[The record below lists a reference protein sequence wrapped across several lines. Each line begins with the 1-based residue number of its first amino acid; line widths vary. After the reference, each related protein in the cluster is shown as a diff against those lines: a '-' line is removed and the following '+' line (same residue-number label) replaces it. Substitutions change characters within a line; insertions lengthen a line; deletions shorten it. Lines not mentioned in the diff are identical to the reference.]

1 MTAAAPLTAVEY
13 FAGIGLTRM
22 GLERA
27 GWRVTYSNDWN
38 PEREKIYAG
47 FFSKSYEVRDVFDIS
62 PSEVPK
68 SLLATCSFPCV
79 DLSLAGKLKG
89 IHGSHSG
96 AFWGFHRL
104 LQAGGENAPPLV
116 LLENV
121 SGWLSSNNGRDFRA
135 VIDALNGLDY
145 ACDVFMLNARH
156 FVPQSRPRVFV
167 IGIRGGCSNASADD
181 FRRRGPDLTPARIA
195 GAIKRNSDLRWR
207 MADIPPP
214 PPLMNSGLSA
224 AIVERMADD
233 DARWWP
239 REKVRRHLDMMSP
252 RHRKMV
258 DEFAANGNP
267 VCRAFFRRRRAEGQR
282 AEVRS
287 DDIAGCLRTAIGGS
301 GKQFL
306 VLSGRDG
313 VKMRTM
319 TSREY
324 ARLQGVPDS
333 FPIRA
338 SSERRALDAF
348 GDAVCVPAI
357 EWIAR
362 NILAPLVKQGADFA
376 GAACGWEQGGY
387 SQPSLAPMAAKAG
400 G

>member
-1 MTAAAPLTAVEY
+1 MTAAVDSFPATPGTTALPVVRPSRRPAPPALTAVEY

-27 GWRVTYSNDWN
+27 GWRVVHSSDWN
-38 PEREKIYAG
+38 PHREEIYAG
-47 FFSKSYEVRDVFDIS
+47 FFSKGYAVRDVFDIS
-62 PSEVPK
+62 PSGIPE

-89 IHGSHSG
+89 INGAHSG
-96 AFWGFHRL
+96 AFWGFLRVLESH
-104 LQAGGENAPPLV
+104 GGRAPPLV

-135 VIDALNGLDY
+135 VIGALNRLDY

-167 IGIRGGCSNASADD
+167 VGARGDFPAAGAED
-181 FRRRGPDLTPARIA
+181 FRRRGSALAPARMA
-195 GAIKRNSDLRWR
+195 DAVARNSDLRWR
-207 MADIPPP
+207 AADIPPL
-214 PPLMNSGLSA
+214 PPLLTSGLSE
-224 AIVERMADD
+224 AIVERLADD
-233 DARWWP
+233 DSRWWP

-258 DEFAANGNP
+258 DEFAAKGQP

-282 AEVRS
+282 AEVRA
-287 DDIAGCLRTAIGGS
+287 DDIAGCLRTAVGGS

-306 VLSGRDG
+306 VWAGRNG

-338 SSERRALDAF
+338 TSERRALDAF

-362 NILAPLVKQGADFA
+362 NILAPLAAQA
-376 GAACGWEQGGY
+376 G
-387 SQPSLAPMAAKAG
+387 K
-400 G
+400 

>member
-1 MTAAAPLTAVEY
+1 
-13 FAGIGLTRM
+13 M

-27 GWRVTYSNDWN
+27 GWRVVYSNDWS
-38 PEREKIYAG
+38 PHREEIYTG
-47 FFSKSYEVRDVFDIS
+47 FFSKGYPVRDVFDIA
-62 PSEVPK
+62 PPEIPK

-89 IHGSHSG
+89 INGSHSG
-96 AFWGFHRL
+96 AFWGFHRIL
-104 LQAGGENAPPLV
+104 EAHGDDAPPLV
-116 LLENV
+116 MLENV
-121 SGWLSSNNGRDFRA
+121 SGWLSSNNGGDFRA
-135 VIDALNGLDY
+135 VIEALNGLDY

-167 IGIRGGCSNASADD
+167 VGARGNFPAASAED
-181 FRRRGPDLTPARIA
+181 FRRRGPDLAPARIVE
-195 GAIKRNSDLRWR
+195 AIKRNADLRWR
-207 MADIPPP
+207 ASDIPPP
-214 PPLMNSGLSA
+214 PPLMTSGLA
-224 AIVERMADD
+224 EVIVERLRSGDS
-233 DARWWP
+233 RWWP
-239 REKVRRHLDMMSP
+239 REKVRKHLDMMSP

-258 DEFAANGNP
+258 DEFTAKGKP
-267 VCRAFFRRRRAEGQR
+267 VCRAFFRRRRVEGQR

-287 DDIAGCLRTAIGGS
+287 DGIAGCLRTATGGS

-306 VLSGRDG
+306 VFAGRNG

-333 FPIRA
+333 FPIHA

-348 GDAVCVPAI
+348 GDAVCVPVI

-362 NILAPLVKQGADFA
+362 NVLADLISAPQG
-376 GAACGWEQGGY
+376 CRRRR
-387 SQPSLAPMAAKAG
+387 
-400 G
+400 